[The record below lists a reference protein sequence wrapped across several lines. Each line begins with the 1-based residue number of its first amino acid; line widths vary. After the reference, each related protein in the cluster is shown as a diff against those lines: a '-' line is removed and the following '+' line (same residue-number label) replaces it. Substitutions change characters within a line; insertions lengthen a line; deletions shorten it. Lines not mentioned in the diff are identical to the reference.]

1 METIF
6 IYNLKTLNFVEIPI
20 KSKKHFDDNTLLYYP
35 VYKKDLHSYSDIK
48 FEYPIA
54 ENSKIREMTK
64 EERYELGKYSLA
76 SNERLIDGKIKAE
89 ILSDFEYIE
98 NDQIKFKR
106 DEKIESIKTELSNL
120 KVEFS
125 EKEFLFKGK
134 YLQKN
139 RERGDRDSLTG
150 LAVLLMSTNQS
161 TYDGWK
167 VIDKETGEH
176 VYLKLTLDDLKL
188 MALHMQEQVTKAMK
202 VESELISKL
211 NILSDNELKT
221 FDSRKEYEALW
232 N

>member
-1 METIF
+1 METVF
-6 IYNLKTLNFVEIPI
+6 MYNLKTLDFVEIPI
-20 KSKKHFDDNTLLYYP
+20 KAKKHFEDNVILYYP
-35 VYKKDLHSYSDIK
+35 VYKKDLNCYSDTK
-48 FEYPIA
+48 FEYPIT
-54 ENSKIREMTK
+54 ENGKIREMTK
-64 EERYELGKYSLA
+64 EELYKQGKYNLA

-89 ILSDFEYIE
+89 ILDNFEYIE

-106 DEKIESIKTELSNL
+106 DEKIESVKTELSTL

-134 YLQKN
+134 YLQRN

-150 LAVLLMSTNQS
+150 LVVLLMATNQN
-161 TYDGWK
+161 TYNGWK
-167 VIDKETGEH
+167 VLDKDTGEH

-188 MALHMQEQVTKAMK
+188 MALHMQEQVTNAMK
-202 VESELISKL
+202 VESELIAKL
-211 NILSDNELKT
+211 NVLSDNELKT

>member
-1 METIF
+1 MQTIYM
-6 IYNLKTLNFVEIPI
+6 YNLKTLDFVEIPI
-20 KSKKHFDDNTLLYYP
+20 KSKKHFEDNILLYYP
-35 VYKKDLHSYSDIK
+35 LYKKDLHSYSDTK
-48 FEYPIA
+48 LEYPIT
-54 ENSKIREMTK
+54 ENGKIREMT
-64 EERYELGKYSLA
+64 EEELYKQGKYNLA

-89 ILSDFEYIE
+89 ILDDFEYIE
-98 NDQIKFKR
+98 NNQIKFKR
-106 DEKIESIKTELSNL
+106 DEKIESLKTELSTL

-150 LAVLLMSTNQS
+150 LVVLLMATNQN

-176 VYLKLTLDDLKL
+176 VYLKLTLDEFKL

-202 VESELISKL
+202 VESELIVKL
-211 NILSDNELKT
+211 NILSDNELKA
-221 FDSRKEYEALW
+221 FDSRKEYESLW

>member
-6 IYNLKTLNFVEIPI
+6 IYNLKNLDFVEIPI
-20 KSKKHFDDNTLLYYP
+20 KSKKHFEDNINLYYP
-35 VYKKDLHSYSDIK
+35 QYKKEAYSYTDTKI
-48 FEYPIA
+48 EYPIA
-54 ENSKIREMTK
+54 ENGKIREMSK
-64 EERYELGKYSLA
+64 EELYKLGKYNLA

-89 ILSDFEYIE
+89 ILDNFEYIE
-98 NDQIKFKR
+98 NNQIKFKR
-106 DEKIESIKTELSNL
+106 DGKIESIKTELSVL

-150 LAVLLMSTNQS
+150 LVVLLMATNQNI
-161 TYDGWK
+161 YDGWK

-176 VYLKLTLDDLKL
+176 VYLKLTLDDLRL

-202 VESELISKL
+202 VESELIVKL
-211 NILSDNELKT
+211 SVLSDNELKT
-221 FDSRKEYEALW
+221 FDSRKEYETLW
-232 N
+232 S